1 MPQKLR
7 IPAIPIIW
15 IIFALF
21 IPLECVL
28 LVAFHLAPK
37 EWRETIVFGATIVAG
52 AFALYGHLKH
62 IEEKQAEYAQI
73 LIARW
78 STPNV
83 EFELWKDA
91 LRDVYSGKLHPRSV
105 MRTRSPGGQ
114 IVLPDDM
121 KTRNRIAG
129 LLGFCEEVALAVRTD
144 HADEELVRRL
154 LEGVLRSCWIRF
166 KPWIDGE
173 REVLGTIEGKDLYIE
188 LERLIQRWDR

>member
-7 IPAIPIIW
+7 LPPIPVMWVVLAFFVPLELALLIAFHFASEQW
-15 IIFALF
+15 KQTIIF
-21 IPLECVL
+21 
-28 LVAFHLAPK
+28 
-37 EWRETIVFGATIVAG
+37 GASIVAG

-62 IEEKQAEYAQI
+62 IEEKRAEYAHA

-78 STPNV
+78 STPNA

-91 LRDVYSGKLHPRSV
+91 LRDAYSGRLYPRSV

-129 LLGFCEEVALAVRTD
+129 LLGFCEEVALGVRTGQ
-144 HADEELVRRL
+144 ADEDIIRRI
-154 LEGVLRSCWIRF
+154 LEGVLISCWVQF
-166 KPWIDGE
+166 KPWIEGE
-173 REVLGTIEGKDLYIE
+173 RDVLGPAEGRDLYIE
-188 LERLIQRWDR
+188 LEKLIQRWS